1 MKIIRNA
8 IKKEDL
14 DPDADFAENLENNE
28 SLSVMLWFDLF
39 KILRNWFG
47 GAGSGLDIRRI

>member
-39 KILRNWFG
+39 
-47 GAGSGLDIRRI
+47 